1 MHPNPSQNQS
11 AIATPR
17 TPSSRLLSKTPTTF
31 RPRHGPYLANLTST
45 TNEMTATTHS
55 HRTRAKGIKKST
67 TTAADDLMKQV
78 AQEKRIREEK
88 KKMRQI
94 EKKEEEDRRKAEKE
108 AATLHTEALV
118 AAISPP
124 ADSEDQQSDQYNLP
138 VNSPVFTMTTDELT
152 VYAKD
157 TKGMTEEEKD
167 SFIAYVQDRNQE
179 VEFEEMETQLMD
191 PSEAEDHQAR
201 HGIQR
206 NNLFGNPSALSE
218 EEEPVLAIDL
228 TENSPTKKKPK
239 GATAT
244 GAQKPFNRYTT
255 NSFKIP
261 STAHVHTHPLTF
273 VEAAICLTSEDK
285 PKEFIVAI
293 KLLLKNAK
301 FLDPTFGLAPLK
313 NLPGKQT
320 KLILAE
326 EDVPTNF
333 THLGQYAFTS
343 GNRIFE
349 KKKNW
354 NNGAKQPHRDREA
367 EDFKDP
373 VVYFTIA
380 IATDVPP
387 RALIDGIRTEW
398 ETHGGGKLQVK
409 DLQSHESKTM
419 FALYYVYKDTPF
431 HIIKKTLDNILT
443 EAAWMMHYRK
453 MLSDDGAFEPTIPQI
468 SIRSQVPRLKGVD
481 SSSFD
486 KLPYHVRENRKVLH
500 IEAKPEDEK
509 ELKDMFQFAKERS
522 LVALRL
528 GKRAHISEV
537 MDAES
542 NTGEIKRMVK
552 YAMGHANYQGS
563 MTGETIVGISLL
575 DGGASP
581 SLDSSDTVSLRM
593 VLFTYFKMADK
604 FSVFAE
610 LHQTEEMGPV
620 LAIIP
625 ACEEAERLVQM
636 MNKQVA
642 AFLFYFLREA
652 SLPEKFLM
660 DLLTETCDP
669 TLVGEISECEWD
681 KNTQTITTPREK
693 KEDKDIDDL
702 EAATWYKQAF
712 DLRGLGAAMKPATN
726 KAPEDL
732 FDLDAEQS
740 IKTIHN
746 RHLKPTFTL
755 EDDDDDSEG
764 SAPAANP
771 RPATPPRKSTDKEA
785 TSKQKNSS
793 NKASPPQD
801 EDIGEMRAAGGG

>member
-1 MHPNPSQNQS
+1 
-11 AIATPR
+11 
-17 TPSSRLLSKTPTTF
+17 
-31 RPRHGPYLANLTST
+31 
-45 TNEMTATTHS
+45 MTAATHS
-55 HRTRAKGIKKST
+55 HRTRGKGIKKSAN
-67 TTAADDLMKQV
+67 TAADDLMKQV

-88 KKMRQI
+88 KKQRQI
-94 EKKEEEDRRKAEKE
+94 EKKAEEDRRKAERE
-108 AATLHTEALV
+108 AAILQTEALV

-124 ADSEDQQSDQYNLP
+124 ADNEDQQSGHHNLAAD
-138 VNSPVFTMTTDELT
+138 SPLFTMTTEELD
-152 VYAKD
+152 VYATD
-157 TKGMTEEEKD
+157 TMGMNEEEKEC
-167 SFIAYVQDRNQE
+167 FIAHVQDQNQAYE
-179 VEFEEMETQLMD
+179 LLENEARLMSPTD
-191 PSEAEDHQAR
+191 AEDHRAR

-206 NNLFGNPSALSE
+206 SRLFGNPSAASAE
-218 EEEPVLAIDL
+218 EESEPAIDL
-228 TENSPTKKKPK
+228 TANSPTKKKIR
-239 GATAT
+239 GATVTT

-255 NSFKIP
+255 NSFAIP

-301 FLDPTFGLAPLK
+301 FLDPNFGLAPLK

-320 KLILAE
+320 KIIVAE
-326 EDVPTNF
+326 DDVPTNF

-349 KKKNW
+349 KKKDW
-354 NNGAKQPHRDREA
+354 RNGAKQPHRDSEA
-367 EDFKDP
+367 EELKDP

-380 IATDVPP
+380 IATDIPP

-409 DLQSHESKTM
+409 DLQSHESKSM
-419 FALYYVYKDTPF
+419 FALYFVYKDTPF
-431 HIIKKTLDNILT
+431 HIIKKTLDDILT
-443 EAAWMMHYRK
+443 EAAWMMHHRK
-453 MLSDDGAFEPTIPQI
+453 MLPDDDDFTPNIPQI

-481 SSSFD
+481 TSSFD

-500 IEAKPEDEK
+500 IEAKPDDKK
-509 ELKDMFQFAKERS
+509 ELKDMFQFAKERN

-563 MTGETIVGISLL
+563 MTGETIVGITLL

-581 SLDSSDTVSLRM
+581 STDSMDTVSLRM
-593 VLFTYFKMADK
+593 VLFTYFKMADT

-642 AFLFYFLREA
+642 AFLFYFLRDA
-652 SLPEKFLM
+652 DLPVRFLM

-669 TLVGEISECEWD
+669 TLVGEIAECYWD
-681 KNTQTITTPREK
+681 KDTQLLTTPCEK

-702 EAATWYKQAF
+702 EAASWYKQAF

-726 KAPEDL
+726 KAPEEL

-740 IKTIHN
+740 ITTIHN

-764 SAPAANP
+764 SAPAAIP

-785 TSKQKNSS
+785 TSKKTSS

-801 EDIGEMRAAGGG
+801 EDIGAMRAAGGG

>member
-1 MHPNPSQNQS
+1 
-11 AIATPR
+11 
-17 TPSSRLLSKTPTTF
+17 
-31 RPRHGPYLANLTST
+31 
-45 TNEMTATTHS
+45 
-55 HRTRAKGIKKST
+55 
-67 TTAADDLMKQV
+67 MKQV
-78 AQEKRIREEK
+78 AQEKWIREEK
-88 KKMRQI
+88 KKKRQI
-94 EKKEEEDRRKAEKE
+94 EKKEEEDRQKAERE
-108 AATLHTEALV
+108 AASLLTEALV
-118 AAISPP
+118 ATISPP
-124 ADSEDQQSDQYNLP
+124 EDNEDQQSGHQKLP
-138 VNSPVFTMTTDELT
+138 ANSHLFTMTTDELN
-152 VYAKD
+152 VYATD
-157 TKGMTEEEKD
+157 TMGMTEEEKEC
-167 SFIAYVQDRNQE
+167 FIANVQDQNQAYE
-179 VEFEEMETQLMD
+179 FVENEARLMNPTEE
-191 PSEAEDHQAR
+191 EDHRAR

-206 NNLFGNPSALSE
+206 SNLFGNPSAFSAE
-218 EEEPVLAIDL
+218 EESEPAIDL
-228 TENSPTKKKPK
+228 TVNSPTKKKIR
-239 GATAT
+239 GATVLT
-244 GAQKPFNRYTT
+244 GAQKPFSRYTT
-255 NSFKIP
+255 NSFTIP

-273 VEAAICLTSEDK
+273 VEAAISLKSDDK
-285 PKEFIVAI
+285 PKEFIGAM

-320 KLILAE
+320 KIIVAE
-326 EDVPTNF
+326 DDVPTNF
-333 THLGQYAFTS
+333 THLGQYVFTS

-349 KKKNW
+349 KKKDW
-354 NNGAKQPHRDREA
+354 KNGAKQPHRDKEA
-367 EDFKDP
+367 DELKDP

-380 IATDVPP
+380 IATDIPP

-409 DLQSHESKTM
+409 DLQSHESKSM
-419 FALYYVYKDTPF
+419 FALYFVYKDTPF
-431 HIIKKTLDNILT
+431 HIIKKTLDDILT
-443 EAAWMMHYRK
+443 EAAWLMHHRK
-453 MLSDDGAFEPTIPQI
+453 MLTEDDKLEPNIPQI

-481 SSSFD
+481 SSRFD

-509 ELKDMFQFAKERS
+509 ELKDMFQFAKERN

-542 NTGEIKRMVK
+542 NPGEIKRMVK

-563 MTGETIVGISLL
+563 MTGETVVGINLL
-575 DGGASP
+575 DGGVSP
-581 SLDSSDTVSLRM
+581 SMDSTDTVSLRM

-642 AFLFYFLREA
+642 AFLFYFLRDA
-652 SLPEKFLM
+652 DLPEKFLM
-660 DLLTETCDP
+660 DLITETCDP
-669 TLVGEISECEWD
+669 TLVGEISECDWD
-681 KNTQTITTPREK
+681 KDTQLLTTPREK
-693 KEDKDIDDL
+693 KEDKDIEDL
-702 EAATWYKQAF
+702 EAASWYKQAF
-712 DLRGLGAAMKPATN
+712 DLRGLGEAMKPAKN

-746 RHLKPTFTL
+746 RHLTPTFTL

-785 TSKQKNSS
+785 TSKKNSS

-801 EDIGEMRAAGGG
+801 EDIGAMRAAGGG

>member
-1 MHPNPSQNQS
+1 
-11 AIATPR
+11 
-17 TPSSRLLSKTPTTF
+17 
-31 RPRHGPYLANLTST
+31 
-45 TNEMTATTHS
+45 MTAANHP
-55 HRTRAKGIKKST
+55 HGTRAKGIKKSAN
-67 TTAADDLMKQV
+67 TAADDLMKQV

-88 KKMRQI
+88 KKKRQI
-94 EKKEEEDRRKAEKE
+94 EKKEEEDRRKAERD
-108 AATLHTEALV
+108 AATLQPDELI

-124 ADSEDQQSDQYNLP
+124 ADNEDEQTDHFNLP
-138 VNSPVFTMTTDELT
+138 TDSPLFTMTTDELK
-152 VYAKD
+152 VHAMD
-157 TKGMTEEEKD
+157 NMDMTEEEMEC
-167 SFIAYVQDRNQE
+167 FISYVQDQNQAFE
-179 VEFEEMETQLMD
+179 LVEEEARLMN
-191 PSEAEDHQAR
+191 PTEAEDHRAR

-206 NNLFGNPSALSE
+206 SNLFGNPSAATAGEESE
-218 EEEPVLAIDL
+218 PAIDL
-228 TENSPTKKKPK
+228 TMNSPTKKKIK
-239 GATAT
+239 GAKVI
-244 GAQKPFNRYTT
+244 GSQKPFNRYTT
-255 NSFKIP
+255 KPFMIP
-261 STAHVHTHPLTF
+261 STAHVHIHPLTF
-273 VEAAICLTSEDK
+273 VEAAISLTSEDK

-320 KLILAE
+320 KIIVAE
-326 EDVPTNF
+326 DDVPTNF
-333 THLGQYAFTS
+333 TQLGQYAFTS

-349 KKKNW
+349 KKKDW
-354 NNGAKQPHRDREA
+354 RNGAKQPHRDKEA
-367 EDFKDP
+367 EELKNP

-380 IATDVPP
+380 IATDIPP
-387 RALIDGIRTEW
+387 RSLIDGIRTEW

-409 DLQSHESKTM
+409 DLQSHESKSM
-419 FALYYVYKDTPF
+419 FALYFVYKDTPF
-431 HIIKKTLDNILT
+431 HIIKKTLDGILS
-443 EAAWMMHYRK
+443 EAAWMLHYRK
-453 MLSDDGAFEPTIPQI
+453 MLPDDDTTEPYIPQI

-500 IEAKPEDEK
+500 IKAKPEDEK
-509 ELKDMFQFAKERS
+509 ELKDMFQFAKERN

-542 NTGEIKRMVK
+542 NPGEIKRMVK

-563 MTGETIVGISLL
+563 MTGESIVGISLL

-581 SLDSSDTVSLRM
+581 SMNSTDTVSLRM

-642 AFLFYFLREA
+642 AFLFYFLRDA
-652 SLPEKFLM
+652 DLPEKFLM
-660 DLLTETCDP
+660 DLLTETCDL
-669 TLVGEISECEWD
+669 TLVGEISKCDWD
-681 KNTQTITTPREK
+681 KDTQTLTTPQEK
-693 KEDKDIDDL
+693 KEDKDINDL

-712 DLRGLGAAMKPATN
+712 DLRGLGTAMKSTRN

-732 FDLDAEQS
+732 FDLDADQS

-746 RHLKPTFTL
+746 RHLKPTFTQ

-785 TSKQKNSS
+785 TSKKNSS
-793 NKASPPQD
+793 NKASTPQD